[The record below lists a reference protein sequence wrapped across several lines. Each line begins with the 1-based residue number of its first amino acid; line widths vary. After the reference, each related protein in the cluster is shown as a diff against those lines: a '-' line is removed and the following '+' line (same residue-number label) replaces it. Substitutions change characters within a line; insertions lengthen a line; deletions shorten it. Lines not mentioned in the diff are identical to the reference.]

1 MTVITIRDFMES
13 VGYRITEGSEYCWQS
28 FGPDAYQLD
37 SWSGEQDGTSVTI
50 VFDTRTQTVYQMEAH
65 DYSAERSYRWTH
77 PDYQKAFR
85 EESQQ
90 RLSEDYLDVAW
101 DHVKFTDIEVAKD
114 MLAKASAIVRGQPYD
129 TRVQVPVELND
140 DELFQLMKMAHERDI
155 TLNQMV
161 EHVLQVVIDRE
172 RQVDTEIK

>member
-1 MTVITIRDFMES
+1 MITIKDYMES
-13 VGYRITEGSEYCWQS
+13 VEYRITEGSEYCWKS
-28 FGPDAYQLD
+28 FGPDAYRLD
-37 SWSGEQDGTSVTI
+37 SWSGEQDGTSVGI
-50 VFDTRTQTVYQMEAH
+50 IFDTQTQVVYQMEAH
-65 DYSAERSYRWTH
+65 DYAANRSYRWTH

-85 EESQQ
+85 EESQ
-90 RLSEDYLDVAW
+90 RNLSEDYLDVAY
-101 DHVKFTDIEVAKD
+101 DDVKFTDLEVAAD

-172 RQVDTEIK
+172 RPVDTEIK